1 MPSPVTLSQEGPQ
14 HMPLMPSPERRV
26 LVAADMQR
34 YSRHSNLDQYRSQ
47 KVFQEVMQQA
57 ANHACLHREA
67 WITQPSGD
75 GEFSVLPPGTAES
88 TVISDFV
95 PALEK
100 LLREHNR
107 TLIPEHRTKIRVA
120 LHTGLV
126 HLDGA
131 NGIPGRGAI
140 HVSRLVDAK
149 PLKEALVRYPDAAVG
164 LIVSDS
170 IYHECV
176 SERYEGIR
184 PELFHKVQVDVKEF
198 SEIAWIYLPGEDIKD
213 LDPRPASLATT
224 PNTPRHREDESSQ
237 DKDSPTAR
245 SNAPIVQGNTFNGP
259 ALTTGSMTVQGDFN
273 WGP

>member
-1 MPSPVTLSQEGPQ
+1 
-14 HMPLMPSPERRV
+14 MPLMPSPERRV

-47 KVFQEVMQQA
+47 EVFQEVMRRA
-57 ANHACLHREA
+57 ANHAGLHRDA

-75 GEFSVLPPGTAES
+75 GEFSVLPAGTAES
-88 TVISDFV
+88 AVISDFV

-131 NGIPGRGAI
+131 NGVPGRGAI
-140 HVSRLVDAK
+140 HVSRLVDAT
-149 PLKEALVRYPDAAVG
+149 PLKEALSRYPDAVVG

-176 SERYEGIR
+176 TERYEGIR
-184 PELFHKVQVDVKEF
+184 PEQFHKVQVDVKEF
-198 SEIAWIYLPGEDIKD
+198 SEAAWIHLPGED
-213 LDPRPASLATT
+213 LTGLNPRPEPPAATPTT
-224 PNTPRHREDESSQ
+224 PRCREAEPSQ
-237 DKDSPTAR
+237 DKDSSTAR